1 MTKMYEFI
9 ALWCTWPGSAGRCLY
24 PALVL
29 VPGVHHCEGVL
40 TDVLTLLL
48 CREHIVGVGIG
59 TVRPQ
64 ERFTF
69 PGSSVVKV
77 EHNRGDFPGGTAA
90 ELDRG
95 NFIAVCIKIIKSKNG
110 PNAYMLSS

>member
-69 PGSSVVKV
+69 PGSCMVKV
-77 EHNRGDFPGGTAA
+77 EHNRWDLPGGSTA

-95 NFIAVCIKIIKSKNG
+95 DVIAVCIKMIKSKNG
-110 PNAYMLSS
+110 PNANRL